1 MAELLRDQRGEM
13 WQKRVSVVCD
23 ILIVFC
29 SISELGSLP
38 VEAVRAISSNIHKV
52 LILIYCKLYVSFL
65 LFTISNF
72 IPFSLLED
80 IL

>member
-13 WQKRVSVVCD
+13 RQKRVSVVCD

-38 VEAVRAISSNIHKV
+38 VEAIRAISSNIHKV

>member
-13 WQKRVSVVCD
+13 RQKLVSVVCD

-72 IPFSLLED
+72 IPFSFLED

>member
-72 IPFSLLED
+72 IPFSFLED

>member
-13 WQKRVSVVCD
+13 RQKRVSVVCD

>member
-38 VEAVRAISSNIHKV
+38 VEAIRAISSNIHKV

>member
-13 WQKRVSVVCD
+13 RQKRVSVVRD

-38 VEAVRAISSNIHKV
+38 VEAIRAISSNIHKV

>member
-38 VEAVRAISSNIHKV
+38 VEAIRAISSNIHKV

-72 IPFSLLED
+72 IPFSFLED

>member
-13 WQKRVSVVCD
+13 RQKRVSVVRD

-38 VEAVRAISSNIHKV
+38 VEAIRAISSNIHKV

-72 IPFSLLED
+72 IPFSFLED

>member
-1 MAELLRDQRGEM
+1 M

>member
-13 WQKRVSVVCD
+13 RQKRVSVVRD

-72 IPFSLLED
+72 IPFSFLED